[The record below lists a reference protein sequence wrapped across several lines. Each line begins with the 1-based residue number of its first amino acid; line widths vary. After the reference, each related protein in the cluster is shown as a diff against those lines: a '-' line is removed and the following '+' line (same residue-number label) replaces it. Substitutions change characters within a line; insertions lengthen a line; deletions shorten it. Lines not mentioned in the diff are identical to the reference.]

1 LPHTPFRMHVFV
13 CTNQRAEGHPRGCCA
28 DKRSLDIMTRLK
40 RAARAE
46 GLDDVRVNKSGCLD
60 HCEKGP
66 SCVIYP
72 EGTWYTLPD
81 DDEGLGKILNHLK
94 GGEAAREYL
103 MVGE

>member
-1 LPHTPFRMHVFV
+1 
-13 CTNQRAEGHPRGCCA
+13 
-28 DKRSLDIMTRLK
+28 MTRLK
-40 RAARAE
+40 RVARAE

-66 SCVIYP
+66 SCVVYP

-81 DDEGLGKILNHLK
+81 DDEGLGEILNHLK
-94 GGEAAREYL
+94 SGEAAQEYT